1 MEKEILFD
9 SLEQKEAT
17 ERVLAAVRIKTIGK
31 ELFALNNE
39 IVIYASNIDKI
50 LERNNLKPRYLEKIG
65 ILDNIS
71 NVTLDDDL
79 FNIDFRVK
87 EVVEDLIKRI
97 NTRINLVKNNEVLIN
112 ELTETYK
119 IDEQKISEDINI
131 AKLNKNDFDELIE
144 I

>member
-1 MEKEILFD
+1 VEKEILFD

-31 ELFALNNE
+31 ELFELNNE

-87 EVVEDLIKRI
+87 EVIEDLIKRI

>member
-9 SLEQKEAT
+9 SVEQKEAT

-31 ELFALNNE
+31 ELFELNNE

-87 EVVEDLIKRI
+87 EVIEDLIKRI

>member
-31 ELFALNNE
+31 ELFELNNE

-65 ILDNIS
+65 ISDNIS

-87 EVVEDLIKRI
+87 EVIEDLIKRI

>member
-31 ELFALNNE
+31 ELFELNNE

-79 FNIDFRVK
+79 FYIDFRVK
-87 EVVEDLIKRI
+87 EVIEDLIKRI

>member
-31 ELFALNNE
+31 ELFELNNE

-87 EVVEDLIKRI
+87 EVIEDLIKRI

>member
-31 ELFALNNE
+31 ELFELNNE

>member
-31 ELFALNNE
+31 ELFELNNE

-87 EVVEDLIKRI
+87 EVIEDLIKRI
-97 NTRINLVKNNEVLIN
+97 NTRINLIKNNEVLIK
-112 ELTETYK
+112 ELKETYK